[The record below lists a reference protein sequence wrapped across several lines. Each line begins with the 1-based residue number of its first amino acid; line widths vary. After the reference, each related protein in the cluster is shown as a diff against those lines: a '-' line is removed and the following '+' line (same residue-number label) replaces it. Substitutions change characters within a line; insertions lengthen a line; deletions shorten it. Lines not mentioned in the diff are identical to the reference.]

1 MRSPVVD
8 LHTRKA
14 WARRSH
20 VHFPLAQRWAVV
32 TYKTGRTWRELIQ
45 DLIWLVHG

>member
-1 MRSPVVD
+1 MVD

-20 VHFPLAQRWAVV
+20 VHLPWLTRWIVV
-32 TYKTGRTWRELIQ
+32 RFKTGRTWRELVG
-45 DLIWLVHG
+45 DLIWLVTG